1 MAAQEA
7 VGEGCGHRG
16 GGEGVTQAGVGE
28 GWGSGS
34 HTGGGRG
41 GVWSRTWGW
50 AIGHSHIDRGGSV
63 VTQVG
68 VHRVK
73 DRHTLATELN
83 SGIVASD
90 VRWVPL
96 LWRGVCHIG
105 SLSQALPHLLC
116 VCSMT
121 KWAS

>member
-1 MAAQEA
+1 MPVTQ
-7 VGEGCGHRG
+7 VGMGEGCGHRG
-16 GGEGVTQAGVGE
+16 VGRGSHGGCGRGVVTG

-68 VHRVK
+68 MHK
-73 DRHTLATELN
+73 
-83 SGIVASD
+83 GQ
-90 VRWVPL
+90 
-96 LWRGVCHIG
+96 G
-105 SLSQALPHLLC
+105 
-116 VCSMT
+116 
-121 KWAS
+121 